1 MLDEEEKEYSG
12 EVANLMKVAKRVH
25 LRVSLERNCCKVTL
39 V

>member
-1 MLDEEEKEYSG
+1 MLDEEEEYSR

-25 LRVSLERNCCKVTL
+25 LRVSLERNCCKVAL